1 MKYAA
6 HVYFTMVV
14 AVFIGFLGCS
24 DTDTEEPT
32 LVPKVSPEEVAQTDD
47 PLEALK
53 VRDVASRE
61 HLNKYLELKE
71 TDPDAAF
78 EALKTAAS
86 VLHDNHPKSDEYAK
100 LLFDM
105 DTAGV
110 ATLPQILAIDEVLLE
125 IAIDNDYGQELIQ
138 HQKGAIQETKER
150 IKELKKD
157 GIDPDE
163 FTEPF
168 IFDPTR

>member
-1 MKYAA
+1 
-6 HVYFTMVV
+6 MVV

-24 DTDTEEPT
+24 DRDTEEPT
-32 LVPKVSPEEVAQTDD
+32 LVPEVPPEEVAGADD

-53 VRDVASRE
+53 AREGASRE
-61 HLNKYLELKE
+61 HLNKYVELKE
-71 TDPDAAF
+71 TDPDAAL

-86 VLHDNHPKSDEYAK
+86 VLHDNHPKSEEYAK

-125 IAIDNDYGQELIQ
+125 IAIDNRYG
-138 HQKGAIQETKER
+138 
-150 IKELKKD
+150 
-157 GIDPDE
+157 
-163 FTEPF
+163 
-168 IFDPTR
+168 

>member
-1 MKYAA
+1 MKYPA
-6 HVYFTMVV
+6 HVYLAMAM

-24 DTDTEEPT
+24 DTNTEEPT
-32 LVPKVSPEEVAQTDD
+32 LIPEVPPEEVAGAGD

-53 VRDVASRE
+53 AREVASRE
-61 HLNKYLELKE
+61 HLNKYIELKE
-71 TDPDAAF
+71 TDPDAAL

-125 IAIDNDYGQELIQ
+125 IAIDNRYGQELIQ
-138 HQKGAIQETKER
+138 HQKEAIQETKDR
-150 IKELKKD
+150 IKELKRD

-163 FTEPF
+163 FTQPF
-168 IFDPTR
+168 IFDPTH

>member
-1 MKYAA
+1 MEYPA
-6 HVYFTMVV
+6 HVYLTIVV

-24 DTDTEEPT
+24 DRDTEEPT
-32 LVPKVSPEEVAQTDD
+32 LVPEVPPEEVAGTEDT
-47 PLEALK
+47 LEALK
-53 VRDVASRE
+53 AREVASRE
-61 HLNKYLELKE
+61 HLNEYLKLKE

-110 ATLPQILAIDEVLLE
+110 ATLPQILAIDEIFLE
-125 IAIDNDYGQELIQ
+125 IAIDNRYGHELIQ
-138 HQKGAIQETKER
+138 H
-150 IKELKKD
+150 
-157 GIDPDE
+157 
-163 FTEPF
+163 
-168 IFDPTR
+168 

>member
-1 MKYAA
+1 MKYPA
-6 HVYFTMVV
+6 HVYLTMVV
-14 AVFIGFLGCS
+14 VVFIGFLGCG
-24 DTDTEEPT
+24 DTHTEEST
-32 LVPKVSPEEVAQTDD
+32 LVPAVSSEEVARTND

-53 VRDVASRE
+53 AREVTSRE

-71 TDPDAAF
+71 TNPDAAL
-78 EALKTAAS
+78 EALKTASS

-110 ATLPQILAIDEVLLE
+110 ATLLQILAIDEILLE

-138 HQKGAIQETKER
+138 HQKEAIQETKER
-150 IKELKKD
+150 IEELEMD

>member
-1 MKYAA
+1 
-6 HVYFTMVV
+6 MVV
-14 AVFIGFLGCS
+14 AVFIGFISCS
-24 DTDTEEPT
+24 DTDTEEST
-32 LVPKVSPEEVAQTDD
+32 LAPKVSPEEVARTDNS
-47 PLEALK
+47 LEALK
-53 VRDVASRE
+53 AREVASRE
-61 HLNKYLELKE
+61 HLNKYLEFKE

-78 EALKTAAS
+78 EALKIATS

-110 ATLPQILAIDEVLLE
+110 ATLPQILAIDEILLQ
-125 IAIDNDYGQELIQ
+125 IAIDKQYGTELIQ
-138 HQKGAIQETKER
+138 HQKEAVQETKER
-150 IKELKKD
+150 IDELKRD

-163 FTEPF
+163 FTQPF

>member
-1 MKYAA
+1 LEYPAR
-6 HVYFTMVV
+6 VYLAMVV

-24 DTDTEEPT
+24 DTDTEKPT
-32 LVPKVSPEEVAQTDD
+32 LVPEVPLEEVAGVDD
-47 PLEALK
+47 TLEALK
-53 VRDVASRE
+53 AREVASRE
-61 HLNKYLELKE
+61 HLNKYFELKE

-110 ATLPQILAIDEVLLE
+110 ATPPQILAIDEILLKF
-125 IAIDNDYGQELIQ
+125 AIDNHYGQELIQ
-138 HQKGAIQETKER
+138 HQKEAIQETKER
-150 IKELKKD
+150 IKELKRD

-168 IFDPTR
+168 IFDPTQ